1 MTNLIAIVGARAFT
15 TSQSASA
22 HLILFTRIFEIVEVD
37 TGVPARFYHIHGE
50 GFKTWIADAHK
61 GQALGEYFV

>member
-1 MTNLIAIVGARAFT
+1 MYLAAVVGARAFT

-22 HLILFTRIFEIVEVD
+22 HLLLFTRIFEIAEAD
-37 TGVPARFYHIHGE
+37 TGIPVRFHHLHGQ

-61 GQALGEYFV
+61 GQALGTSTI